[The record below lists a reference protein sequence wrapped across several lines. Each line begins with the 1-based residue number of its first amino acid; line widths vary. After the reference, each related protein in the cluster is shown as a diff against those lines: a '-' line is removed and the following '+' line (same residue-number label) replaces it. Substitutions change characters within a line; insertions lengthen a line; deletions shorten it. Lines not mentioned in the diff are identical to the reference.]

1 MGGCSPALP
10 SRPKSWGRKQ
20 AIPFG
25 CNPCPYNARGGII
38 PGINI
43 LNSPS
48 RPTQSKIL
56 RPVIAFL
63 SWDYCVPEPKPQFWE
78 KLGTA
83 PPTLPAYPK
92 LPGSQQKFL
101 HLDFLPFFHPFS
113 PIPLPRSGEE
123 SFLVACLLLIPSN
136 LSRIK
141 TPLRKNGPGPTPA
154 MQMAAN
160 PPGPAGHWGPAGCPG
175 PSSPAAGLH
184 PQSPRAGG
192 HPQSPPKSSGSIS
205 PPLYGA

>member
-1 MGGCSPALP
+1 MWDTCLCGTSMGGCSPALP

-101 HLDFLPFFHPFS
+101 HLEFSSFFS
-113 PIPLPRSGEE
+113 SIL
-123 SFLVACLLLIPSN
+123 SN
-136 LSRIK
+136 
-141 TPLRKNGPGPTPA
+141 
-154 MQMAAN
+154 
-160 PPGPAGHWGPAGCPG
+160 
-175 PSSPAAGLH
+175 SPAKVRRRVFSCRLPA
-184 PQSPRAGG
+184 PNSQ
-192 HPQSPPKSSGSIS
+192 
-205 PPLYGA
+205 